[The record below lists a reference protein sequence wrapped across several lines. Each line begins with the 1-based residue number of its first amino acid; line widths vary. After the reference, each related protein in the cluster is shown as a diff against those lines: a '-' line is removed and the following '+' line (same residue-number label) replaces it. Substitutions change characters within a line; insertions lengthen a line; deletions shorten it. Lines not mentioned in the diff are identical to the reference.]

1 MNTLI
6 LGTHW
11 GDEGKGKVVDMLAAR
26 GGLVVRFQG
35 GHNAGHTL
43 VDNGKKTVLHL
54 LPSGIMHANCRVL
67 IGRGVV
73 VEPQQLELE
82 LSELPADSA
91 ERLSIDQQCTLILP
105 THVLLDQA
113 RELAQGGKIGTTGRG
128 IGPAYEDK
136 VGRRALKIGDLADSN
151 YAYAQLKALLAYHQ
165 HLLAYYQSDATV
177 PSVDELLEQ
186 LLSWYQKRKPMIS
199 DGMSL
204 VQQYAQ
210 NGQVLL
216 EGAQGALLDIEFG
229 TYPFVTSSNTT
240 IAGAISGSGIAPQQI
255 SEVLGI
261 CKAYSTRVGNG
272 PFPTE
277 LFDAD
282 GAQLAE
288 VGREFG
294 STTGRPRR
302 CGWLDLVALKYSIAI
317 NGITKLA
324 LTKLDVLDG
333 FARLKLATAYSGG
346 QGFDCS
352 NPAQVQYAEL
362 PGWQCSSE
370 AIRTYAQLPAKARAY
385 IEFIEAYTETKVA
398 YVSVGPER
406 DSVISR

>member
-82 LSELPADSA
+82 LSKLPADSA

-136 VGRRALKIGDLADSN
+136 VGRRALKIGDLADSD

-177 PSVDELLEQ
+177 PSVDQLLEQ
-186 LLSWYQKRKPMIS
+186 LLAWYQKRQPMFI

-204 VQQYAQ
+204 VQQYAR
-210 NGQVLL
+210 NNQVLL
-216 EGAQGALLDIEFG
+216 EGAQGSLLDIEFG

-352 NPAQVQYAEL
+352 NTAQVQYAEL
-362 PGWQCSSE
+362 PGWQCSSA
-370 AIRTYAQLPAKARAY
+370 AIRSYAQLPAKARAY